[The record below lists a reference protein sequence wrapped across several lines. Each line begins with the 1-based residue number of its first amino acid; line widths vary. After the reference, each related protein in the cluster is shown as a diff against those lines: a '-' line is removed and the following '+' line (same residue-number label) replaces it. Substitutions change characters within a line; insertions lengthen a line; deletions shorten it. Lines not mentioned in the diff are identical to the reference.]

1 MWQLSQ
7 PAGGIPQQQQQ
18 QQQLAASPPAGPRTT
33 Q

>member
-7 PAGGIPQQQQQ
+7 PAGGIPQQQQ